1 MGALTGV
8 RVLDLSRVLAGPWCS
23 QILAD
28 LGADVIKIERVGAGD
43 DTRAWGPPYM
53 KSPSGEETSEASYYQ
68 SSNRNKRS
76 VAVDISCAEGQ
87 EIVRA
92 LAAESDVFIENFK
105 AGSLKKYGLD
115 YEALSEVNPRLVYC
129 SITGFGQTGPR
140 AREPGYDFIVQGT
153 GGLMSITGERD
164 DLPGGGPQKVGVAVA
179 DVMTG
184 LYSVI
189 AIQAALLAREK
200 IGKGQYCDMALL
212 DVQVAA
218 LGNQSQNYLST
229 GVSPG
234 RYGNAHANIVPY
246 NVFRAVDQDFIIAC
260 GNDHQFIALCNAI
273 GLPEFP
279 LDPRFSKNED
289 RVRNRADVTRI
300 LSDHFKKDK
309 AKVWVD
315 KIYSVGVPVGLIN
328 DIAGALAEPQVE
340 ARGMVVNIPHCMN
353 PDFKMVGSPI
363 KLSAT
368 PVEYARPAPLLGED
382 TDVVLSEFIGISSE
396 QLSILKSK
404 RVIG

>member
-1 MGALTGV
+1 MGALTGI

-300 LSDHFKKDK
+300 LSDHFKQDK

-368 PVEYARPAPLLGED
+368 PVEYTRPAPLLGED

>member
-1 MGALTGV
+1 MGALTGI

-23 QILAD
+23 QVLAD
-28 LGADVIKIERVGAGD
+28 LGADVVKVERVGRGD

-53 KSPSGEETSEASYYQ
+53 KDAQGNETPETSYYQ

-76 VAVDISCAEGQ
+76 VAVDITTAKGQ
-87 EIVRA
+87 EVVRA
-92 LAAESDVFIENFK
+92 LAAESDVLVENFK

-115 YEALSEVNPRLVYC
+115 YESLSNLNPRLIYC

-140 AREPGYDFIVQGT
+140 AQEPGYDFIIQGM

-164 DLPGGGPQKVGVAVA
+164 GVQGGGAQKVGVAVT

-200 IGKGQYCDMALL
+200 SGRGQHCDMALL

-246 NVFRAVDQDFIIAC
+246 NSFRASDKDFIIAC
-260 GNDHQFIALCNAI
+260 GNDSQFAALSSAI
-273 GLPEFP
+273 GLPE
-279 LDPRFSKNED
+279 LSADPRFSKNES
-289 RVRNRADVTRI
+289 RVRNRDAITQI
-300 LSDHFKKDK
+300 LSEHFKRDT
-309 AKVWVD
+309 AEAWVK
-315 KIYSVGVPVGLIN
+315 KISNVRVPVGLIN
-328 DIAGALAEPQVE
+328 DIADALAEPQVD
-340 ARGMVVNIPHCMN
+340 ARGMLVNIPHSLN

-363 KLSAT
+363 HLSDT
-368 PVEYARPAPLLGED
+368 PVEYRRPAPLLGQD
-382 TDVVLSEFIGISSE
+382 TNDVLTEYLGLSPE
-396 QLSILKSK
+396 QLSQLKNDG
-404 RVIG
+404 VLG

>member
-23 QILAD
+23 QVLAD
-28 LGADVIKIERVGAGD
+28 LGADVVKVERVGRGD

-53 KSPSGEETSEASYYQ
+53 KDTQGNETQEASYYQ

-76 VAVDISCAEGQ
+76 VAVDIATEKGQ

-92 LAAESDVFIENFK
+92 LAAESDVLIENFK

-115 YEALSEVNPRLVYC
+115 YESLSSLNPRLVYC

-140 AREPGYDFIVQGT
+140 AQEPGYDFIIQGM

-164 DLPGGGPQKVGVAVA
+164 GVQGGGPQKVGVAVT

-189 AIQAALLAREK
+189 AIQAALLTREK
-200 IGKGQYCDMALL
+200 TGRGQHCDMALL

-229 GVSPG
+229 GTSPG

-246 NVFRAVDQDFIIAC
+246 NSFRASDKDFIIAC
-260 GNDHQFIALCNAI
+260 GNDSQFAALSSAI
-273 GLPEFP
+273 GLPE
-279 LDPRFSKNED
+279 LSADPRFSKNES
-289 RVRNRADVTRI
+289 RVRNRDAITQI
-300 LSDHFKKDK
+300 LSEHFKRDT
-309 AKVWVD
+309 AEAWV
-315 KIYSVGVPVGLIN
+315 KRISNVRVPVGLIN
-328 DIAGALAEPQVE
+328 DIADALAEPQVD
-340 ARGMVVNIPHCMN
+340 ARGMLVNIPHSLN

-363 KLSAT
+363 HLSDT
-368 PVEYARPAPLLGED
+368 PVEYRRPAPLLGQD
-382 TDVVLSEFIGISSE
+382 TNDVLTEYLDLSQE
-396 QLSILKSK
+396 QLSQLKNDGIL
-404 RVIG
+404 G

>member
-8 RVLDLSRVLAGPWCS
+8 RVLDLSRVLAGPWGS
-23 QILAD
+23 QVLAD
-28 LGADVIKIERVGAGD
+28 LGADVVKVERIGRGD

-53 KSPSGEETSEASYYQ
+53 KNADGKNTQETSYYQ

-76 VAVDISCAEGQ
+76 VAVDIATEKGQ

-92 LAAESDVFIENFK
+92 LATESDVLIENFK

-115 YEALSEVNPRLVYC
+115 YESLSSLNPRLVYC
-129 SITGFGQTGPR
+129 SITGFGQAGPR
-140 AREPGYDFIVQGT
+140 AQEPGYDFIIQGM

-164 DLPGGGPQKVGVAVA
+164 GVQGGGAQKVGVAVT

-200 IGKGQYCDMALL
+200 TGRGQHCDMALL
-212 DVQVAA
+212 DVQLAA

-246 NVFRAVDQDFIIAC
+246 NSFHASDKDFIIAC
-260 GNDHQFIALCNAI
+260 GNDSQFAALCNAI
-273 GLPEFP
+273 ELPE
-279 LDPRFSKNED
+279 LSADSRFSKNED
-289 RVRNRADVTRI
+289 RVRNREVITQI
-300 LSDHFKKDK
+300 LSDHFKRDTAEAWVKRISK
-309 AKVWVD
+309 AN
-315 KIYSVGVPVGLIN
+315 VPVGLIN
-328 DIAGALAEPQVE
+328 NIADALAEPQVD
-340 ARGMVVNIPHCMN
+340 ARGMLVNIPHPMN
-353 PDFKMVGSPI
+353 PDFRMVGSPI
-363 KLSAT
+363 NLSDT
-368 PVEYARPAPLLGED
+368 PVEYKRPAPLLGQD
-382 TDVVLSEFIGISSE
+382 TNDVLTEYLGLSPE
-396 QLSILKSK
+396 QLLQFKSDG
-404 RVIG
+404 VVG

>member
-23 QILAD
+23 QVLAD
-28 LGADVIKIERVGAGD
+28 LGADVVKVERVGRGD

-53 KSPSGEETSEASYYQ
+53 KDTQGNETQEASYYQ

-76 VAVDISCAEGQ
+76 VAVDIATEEGQ

-92 LAAESDVFIENFK
+92 LAAESDVLIENFK

-115 YEALSEVNPRLVYC
+115 YESLSSLNPRLVYC

-140 AREPGYDFIVQGT
+140 AQEPGYDFIIQGM

-164 DLPGGGPQKVGVAVA
+164 GVQGGGPQKVGVAVT

-189 AIQAALLAREK
+189 AIQAALLTREK
-200 IGKGQYCDMALL
+200 TGRGQHCDMALL

-229 GVSPG
+229 GTSPG

-246 NVFRAVDQDFIIAC
+246 NSFRASDKDFIIAC
-260 GNDHQFIALCNAI
+260 GNDSQFAALSSAI
-273 GLPEFP
+273 GLPE
-279 LDPRFSKNED
+279 LSADPRFSKNES
-289 RVRNRADVTRI
+289 RVRNRDAITQI
-300 LSDHFKKDK
+300 LSEHFKRDT
-309 AKVWVD
+309 AEAWV
-315 KIYSVGVPVGLIN
+315 KRIGNVRVPVGLIN
-328 DIAGALAEPQVE
+328 DIADALAEPQVD
-340 ARGMVVNIPHCMN
+340 ARGMLVNIPHSLN

-363 KLSAT
+363 HLSDT
-368 PVEYARPAPLLGED
+368 PVEYRRPAPLLGQD
-382 TDVVLSEFIGISSE
+382 TNDVLTEYLDLSQE
-396 QLSILKSK
+396 QLSQLKNDGIL
-404 RVIG
+404 G